1 MSQLDLPVSQQL
13 DIAFRALRED
23 VLHPGGPRISSIRDY
38 RFAILPYPPELEHDL
53 RRRVQTLAR
62 DLRQAGWHVESISL
76 IELLLARL
84 DAKGLTDRLIQA
96 EALLGNRRM
105 DRGLGYL
112 GESITKQ
119 LQGTDGLAADCA
131 RRIEER
137 RQRLPDDEQDRL
149 LCLIGGAG
157 PLYPFFR
164 YSALLRYLDGHT
176 HGVPVVLLYPGHQ
189 HGNTGLSFM
198 GQLKPDGDYRPR
210 IYP

>member
-23 VLHPGGPRISSIRDY
+23 VLHPGGPRISSIRNY
-38 RFAILPYPPELEHDL
+38 RFAILPYPPALEHDL
-53 RRRVQTLAR
+53 RRRVQGLAH

-76 IELLLARL
+76 IDLLLARL
-84 DAKGLTDRLIQA
+84 DARGLTDRLVEA

-105 DRGLGYL
+105 DRGQGYL
-112 GESITKQ
+112 GGSIARQ
-119 LQGTDGLAADCA
+119 LEGQDGLAADCA
-131 RRIEER
+131 ARIQQRRDSLPEDER
-137 RQRLPDDEQDRL
+137 DRL
-149 LCLIGGAG
+149 LCLIGGAA

-189 HGNTGLSFM
+189 VRDAGLSFM